1 MDSNS
6 STGATKRFDGAGE
19 DASRRY
25 WKWRKWA
32 KAYLTL
38 LEAKGTP
45 KEAHGSALF
54 CLLDGPAELALQ
66 GLNIEDLCVVNG
78 ADRLFSCLD
87 ERFPDLET
95 HDKIGESLD
104 DVFRLRVDKGERTA
118 TYTGRCRELFE
129 KAAREGIEL
138 PDVARGY
145 LMLRGARLGP
155 ERKAIVLAAAG
166 QSYTERNVAQALRST
181 FPVNLGVTKEFVHV
195 MDDCDEP
202 VMPLEEQSTTDV
214 HSAEIDALITNFET
228 LSNTTEES
236 CPIDEEE
243 AVRTLVTWKES
254 RQNLNVVKRD
264 RNFSQNSNPQTPA
277 PDIEQIR
284 RRTRCFR
291 CRRVGHFSKDC
302 PERLQKKQV
311 SQAKVLVTKD
321 DLSVRRQSKPLDEL
335 LLEIEQLSRERVL
348 RDSVEPDDEEETC
361 LLLHEPGKAI
371 IDTGCGRC
379 VIGALTLEAHQSVM
393 GDQAKDIVW
402 HHDAPSVVFYYGNGT
417 KDRSIGIID
426 LPCVIGGQNMQIKM
440 HVVPGEV
447 PCLLSKGWLK
457 ENGAVL
463 NTSSE
468 ELLLTKK
475 QITTPMSEGPSGH
488 FELDLCSRKKD
499 FGEGRTGTLRPSS
512 VLNRDQDS
520 RVSPNTPSRALVTCW
535 KVMTPRCSLFLQN
548 SVL

>member
-25 WKWRKWA
+25 WTWRKWA

-54 CLLDGPAELALQ
+54 CLLDGPAELALE
-66 GLNIEDLCVVNG
+66 GLNIEELCVVNG

-87 ERFPDLET
+87 DRSPDLET
-95 HDKIGESLD
+95 HDKTGESLD
-104 DVFRLRVDKGERTA
+104 DVFRLKVDKGERTA
-118 TYTGRCRELFE
+118 AYTGRCRELFE

-202 VMPLEEQSTTDV
+202 LMPLEEQSTSEVD
-214 HSAEIDALITNFET
+214 SGEIDALITNFET
-228 LSNTTEES
+228 LSNTSEES

-264 RNFSQNSNPQTPA
+264 RNFSQNSNSQTPA

-291 CRRVGHFSKDC
+291 CRRIGHFSKDC
-302 PERLQKKQV
+302 PERLQKKPV
-311 SQAKVLVTKD
+311 SQAKVLVTRD
-321 DLSVRRQSKPLDEL
+321 DLSARRQTKTLDEF
-335 LLEIEQLSRERVL
+335 L
-348 RDSVEPDDEEETC
+348 RNVRHTF
-361 LLLHEPGKAI
+361 
-371 IDTGCGRC
+371 
-379 VIGALTLEAHQSVM
+379 Q
-393 GDQAKDIVW
+393 
-402 HHDAPSVVFYYGNGT
+402 
-417 KDRSIGIID
+417 
-426 LPCVIGGQNMQIKM
+426 
-440 HVVPGEV
+440 
-447 PCLLSKGWLK
+447 
-457 ENGAVL
+457 
-463 NTSSE
+463 
-468 ELLLTKK
+468 
-475 QITTPMSEGPSGH
+475 
-488 FELDLCSRKKD
+488 
-499 FGEGRTGTLRPSS
+499 
-512 VLNRDQDS
+512 
-520 RVSPNTPSRALVTCW
+520 
-535 KVMTPRCSLFLQN
+535 
-548 SVL
+548 